1 MQRAARG
8 GTEAISRSGS
18 VVGKAASTG
27 AKGTKKAA
35 SAVKENPMLAVAGA
49 GIVGSVVG
57 EIRNRSRANSG
68 ASRRPSTGR
77 ATSTKPKGKTP
88 SKSTAKKA
96 STRKA
101 STRKATG
108 ATTRGTK
115 GRSAAR
121 KGSAKHVSKRR
132 SASSAR

>member
-1 MQRAARG
+1 VQRAARG

-57 EIRNRSRANSG
+57 EIRNRSRAHSS
-68 ASRRPSTGR
+68 APRRPSTSR

-88 SKSTAKKA
+88 SKSTAK
-96 STRKA
+96 KA

-121 KGSAKHVSKRR
+121 KGSAKRVSQRR
-132 SASSAR
+132 LASSAR